1 MRFTV
6 YLKLKEADKFILRK
20 VCWKMSENEAK
31 ARGKKKVCSE
41 SICIDVSVGR
51 GWLVGFFWVFVCL
64 FRSLFC
70 VAFVCLIVLNEN
82 KMNLPEKQI
91 GKN

>member
-1 MRFTV
+1 M
-6 YLKLKEADKFILRK
+6 
-20 VCWKMSENEAK
+20 
-31 ARGKKKVCSE
+31 
-41 SICIDVSVGR
+41 
-51 GWLVGFFWVFVCL
+51 FVCL

-82 KMNLPEKQI
+82 KMNLPGKQI

>member
-1 MRFTV
+1 MQQGLVLFEGNMRFTV

-20 VCWKMSENEAK
+20 VFWKMSEDEAK

-51 GWLVGFFWVFVCL
+51 GWLVGFFGVFVFLDLYFVLLL
-64 FRSLFC
+64 F
-70 VAFVCLIVLNEN
+70 V
-82 KMNLPEKQI
+82 
-91 GKN
+91 

>member
-1 MRFTV
+1 MLFEGNMRFTV

-31 ARGKKKVCSE
+31 ARGKKKVRSE

-51 GWLVGFFWVFVCL
+51 WWLVGFFGCL
-64 FRSLFC
+64 FVYLDLYFVLLLF
-70 VAFVCLIVLNEN
+70 V
-82 KMNLPEKQI
+82 
-91 GKN
+91 